1 MKAQTSGGT
10 VCAPLL
16 IYIPPPPSV
25 TWIPDAELVPQLYSL
40 SGPVCV
46 LDRGLPVSRAVSR
59 VGF

>member
-25 TWIPDAELVPQLYSL
+25 TWIPDAELVPQLYRV
-40 SGPVCV
+40 SGPVSV
-46 LDRGLPVSRAVSR
+46 LFSVSFS
-59 VGF
+59 GDLCLD